1 MKDRRE
7 PPGCSRCSESGESD
21 DHSDDDDD
29 GDDKSVAKKR
39 RQEKG
44 RSETLKSRW
53 DSKETERETKIK
65 DIPDFKQNHSGPLR
79 EDF

>member
-21 DHSDDDDD
+21 DHSDDDD

-39 RQEKG
+39 R
-44 RSETLKSRW
+44 
-53 DSKETERETKIK
+53 
-65 DIPDFKQNHSGPLR
+65 
-79 EDF
+79 